1 MSLTRERN
9 RRAIAK
15 RPHPPAHV
23 ACPRSSRPV
32 LSPGGAADRDIFQPA
47 NEASVGGGL
56 PPCHAVGEKGGV
68 AVGGR
73 DPGVECLL
81 IWSCTELPLP
91 AKDEAIRTILSRYTA
106 FLYRLEEHIFYSIL
120 PLCTKYKRRYQVMKL
135 YLLTKQLLQ
144 PCTSESDNVHGLQT
158 SHHPAAAQGEARW
171 LGFIDN
177 AWTQSATLQVIIGTQ

>member
-1 MSLTRERN
+1 MSLTGERN
-9 RRAIAK
+9 RRAIAE
-15 RPHPPAHV
+15 RPHQPAHV

-32 LSPGGAADRDIFQPA
+32 LPPGGGADKDIFQSA

-68 AVGGR
+68 AVGGH

-91 AKDEAIRTILSRYTA
+91 AKDEAIRTILPRHTA

-120 PLCTKYKRRYQVMKL
+120 PTLHEVQTMISSHETLPPDQIITASMHLRVRRCARSSN
-135 YLLTKQLLQ
+135 Q
-144 PCTSESDNVHGLQT
+144 PPSGRYTG
-158 SHHPAAAQGEARW
+158 
-171 LGFIDN
+171 
-177 AWTQSATLQVIIGTQ
+177 